1 MFYFVFFV
9 DVNGKVVHLVQRA
22 PPVQNQSGTPR
33 SASPQP
39 QPHRR
44 GYRVFEHGN
53 AMYLGSMAFPSNLM
67 ESQGIV
73 PPPPTHSL
81 AASRL
86 NVARRYIY
94 PKNNNYDMNNIIIF
108 RMLKRAEAVIKSL
121 EDPQARSTEQLTPP
135 EEPQEEVTPVFEARV
150 IVPSMNEPLD
160 EALVLSAVENTLLN
174 VGAV

>member
-1 MFYFVFFV
+1 M
-9 DVNGKVVHLVQRA
+9 HLVQRA
-22 PPVQNQSGTPR
+22 PPVRSQSGTPR
-33 SASPQP
+33 SASPQ
-39 QPHRR
+39 QQRR
-44 GYRVFEHGN
+44 GYRVLEHGN

-86 NVARRYIY
+86 NVAKRCVLPIFF
-94 PKNNNYDMNNIIIF
+94 NYTICNVINLKKC

-121 EDPQARSTEQLTPP
+121 EDPQSRPTEQTTPP

-150 IVPSMNEPLD
+150 IVPSMNEPID
-160 EALVLSAVENTLLN
+160 EALVLSAVENSLLN